1 MITEQ
6 IAAPV
11 DGHCDARFAELAR
24 EFERNFAERG
34 ELGAAVAVRFGGE
47 LVVDLWGGWRDADR
61 TQPWTHDTL
70 TVVMSCTKG
79 ATALCAHMLAVAG
92 ELDFDAPVSRYWP
105 EFAANGKQSVLVRHL
120 LTHQAGVPCLRDPV
134 PPGAMLDWDEMV
146 TRLANERPFWEPGTA
161 HGYHGLTYGWLV
173 GELVRRISGQS
184 IGHFFRREVG
194 EPADVDFWIGLP
206 ASEHRRFAPALPAPP
221 PGPDEPVSKYLTV
234 AMSDPQSI
242 QALMMMNTGG
252 YLTPEGWNSPDA
264 LAAQLPAVGGV
275 GTARGLATMY
285 DAVGHHRRVGR
296 VSFEPE
302 DLMRMSSVQT
312 AGDEDLMLFTPGRW
326 ALGFNKSTST
336 AKGVIPTASV
346 VLSEDAFGHPGMG
359 GSIGFTDPVADMSFA
374 YVMNQHG
381 SDLGL
386 DARGQSLVDAV
397 YRALGYRQ
405 PKHGRW
411 VPAVP
416 ARVGPA

>member
-6 IAAPV
+6 LTVPIE
-11 DGHCDARFAELAR
+11 GECDPRFAELSR

-34 ELGAAVAVRFGGE
+34 ELGAAVAVTLGGRR
-47 LVVDLWGGWRDADR
+47 VVDLWGGWRDADR
-61 TQPWTHDTL
+61 TRPWTSDTL

-79 ATALCAHMLAVAG
+79 PTALCAHLLAVSG

-105 EFAANGKQSVLVRHL
+105 QFAANGKESVLVRHL
-120 LTHQAGVPCLRDPV
+120 LTHQAGVPCLRDPL

-146 TRLANERPFWEPGTA
+146 TRIAAERPFWQPGTA
-161 HGYHGLTYGWLV
+161 HGYHGLTYGWLG
-173 GELVRRISGQS
+173 GEVVRRVSGQS
-184 IGHFFRREVG
+184 IGEFFQREV
-194 EPADVDFWIGLP
+194 ADPVGVEFWIGLP
-206 ASEHRRFAPALPAPP
+206 ESEHARFAPALAAAP

-234 AMSDPQSI
+234 AMTQPDSI

-275 GTARGLATMY
+275 GSARGLTAMY
-285 DAVGHHRRVGR
+285 DAIGHDRRVGR
-296 VSFEPE
+296 VAFEPE
-302 DLMRMSSVQT
+302 DLVRMSSVQT
-312 AGDEDLMLFTPGRW
+312 AGDEDRMLFTPGRW
-326 ALGFNKSTST
+326 ALGFNKSTAT
-336 AKGVIPTASV
+336 PKGVVPSASV

-381 SDLGL
+381 PELGL
-386 DARGQSLVDAV
+386 DARGQSLVDAA
-397 YRALGYRQ
+397 YRALGYRE
-405 PKHGRW
+405 PRHGRW
-411 VPAVP
+411 V
-416 ARVGPA
+416 RG